1 MTYYSDIQ
9 PTDFAG
15 QTSSICL
22 QTKQVGE
29 NSREVFW
36 GKSVQLATVKQTQPL
51 LFHFVPRVS
60 QTGRGFKISFLY
72 LSTLTIECL
81 MSNVSIV

>member
-1 MTYYSDIQ
+1 MAEIHPVLYKICLNGATNMTYYSDIQ

-29 NSREVFW
+29 NCKEVFW
-36 GKSVQLATVKQTQPL
+36 
-51 LFHFVPRVS
+51 
-60 QTGRGFKISFLY
+60 
-72 LSTLTIECL
+72 
-81 MSNVSIV
+81 